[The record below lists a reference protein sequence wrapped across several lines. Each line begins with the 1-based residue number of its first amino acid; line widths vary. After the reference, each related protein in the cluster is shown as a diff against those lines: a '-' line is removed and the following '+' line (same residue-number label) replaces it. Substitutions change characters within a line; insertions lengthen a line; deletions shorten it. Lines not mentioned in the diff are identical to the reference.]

1 MAILSTVL
9 LFAYGAHVVLVLW
22 HGHALGANELA
33 YIVPMCICLC
43 VVWIWQS
50 RHIPKYQDASPLA
63 MPRHSV
69 SGVELDELIEQHRLD
84 DEIEAQRRIAERE
97 ERDQEEQRF
106 LKGNQ
111 EWQARQRWIQE
122 GR

>member
-1 MAILSTVL
+1 MAIISTML
-9 LFAYGAHVVLVLW
+9 LLAYGAHVVLLLW
-22 HGHALGANELA
+22 HGQHLGMTELA
-33 YIVPMCICLC
+33 YLIPMCLCLGI
-43 VVWIWQS
+43 VWIWQC
-50 RHIPKYQDASPLA
+50 RHIPKFREAPPFK
-63 MPRHSV
+63 MPQHSI
-69 SGVELDELIEQHRLD
+69 SSDELDELIEKRRLD

-97 ERDQEEQRF
+97 GRDQEEQRF